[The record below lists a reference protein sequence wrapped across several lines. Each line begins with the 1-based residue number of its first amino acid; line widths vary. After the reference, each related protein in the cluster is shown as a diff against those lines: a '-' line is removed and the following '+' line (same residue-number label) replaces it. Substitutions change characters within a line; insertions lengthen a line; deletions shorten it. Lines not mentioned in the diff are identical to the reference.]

1 MTEKVRVAARIRPLP
16 TAGSVLAVA
25 PLDERRVCVSN
36 RRVYHVDRVYGR
48 HDSTE
53 LIFFESVVALVDR
66 FLAGYNAT
74 VLAYGQ
80 TGTGKTYTMDGLT
93 PLVVRYIVENM
104 SNSTSKLSF
113 QCIEVYGET
122 LRDLL
127 TDDPVGSTKH
137 LQLHESDGSGSGGG
151 GGGVVVVGA
160 ARVKA
165 RSIAE
170 VQDIINHGA
179 RMRTTGATN
188 MSEHSSRS
196 HSIFTIFNHERQSK
210 LNLVDLAGSE
220 RNKKTQNVGQRFR
233 ESIAI
238 NGGLLALGNVI
249 RALSRNHFQSPESP
263 RHVPYR
269 SSKLTRLLRDSL
281 GGNST
286 TLLIACVASD
296 ASNSDETTRTLQYA
310 AFAMHILNEPLP
322 QFDDQAA
329 AAEVVRNADAGHD
342 QESLA
347 RKNADDISSEAAAEV
362 GRLRQRVAG
371 LEEQVQ
377 RCRDELKNDEAVF
390 AQQIKDMRL
399 LLEENESLRRRVAFL
414 EGRPTA
420 TPRSTPDMRQAN
432 WQQQQKHQEQQ
443 QQQQQWN
450 SVPIPPNVNYVQDT
464 LQLYGIIPR
473 QNDQSFFSHPS
484 SQPRPAVWGEE
495 RAVQNHERHPPSDS
509 LKRPIIA
516 ARWGGAA
523 AAVNA
528 AGECTHVNKIEGGW
542 GDGGQQLTAREEQLG
557 LLAKEALYYQNSN
570 SELRRRLRT
579 VLAMYEAQQH
589 EAAMLRLEV
598 KQIHDLLDG
607 PPHS

>member
-1 MTEKVRVAARIRPLP
+1 MTEKVSVAARIRPLP
-16 TAGSVLAVA
+16 TPDSLLATVR
-25 PLDERRVCVSN
+25 LDERSVCVAN
-36 RRVYHVDRVYGR
+36 RRVYHVDRVYDR
-48 HDSTE
+48 HESTD

-80 TGTGKTYTMDGLT
+80 TGTGKTYTMEGLT

-113 QCIEVYGET
+113 QCVEVYGEA

-127 TDDPVGSTKH
+127 TSDPAVSTKH
-137 LQLHESDGSGSGGG
+137 LQLHESDGDGGA
-151 GGGVVVVGA
+151 VVVVGA
-160 ARVKA
+160 SRVKA

-170 VQDIINHGA
+170 VQDIIAHGA

-188 MSEHSSRS
+188 VHEHSSRS

-220 RNKKTQNVGQRFR
+220 RNKKTQNVGLRFR

-249 RALSRNHFQSPESP
+249 RALSRNHFQFPDNP

-281 GGNST
+281 GGNSS
-286 TLLIACVASD
+286 TLLIACVAAD
-296 ASNSDETTRTLQYA
+296 ATNGDETTRTLQYGA
-310 AFAMHILNEPLP
+310 LAMHILNEPLP
-322 QFDDQAA
+322 QFDEQVS
-329 AAEVVRNADAGHD
+329 AAEAARRDA
-342 QESLA
+342 SA
-347 RKNADDISSEAAAEV
+347 RGGGDTPPSAPAETA
-362 GRLRQRVAG
+362 RLRQRVAA

-420 TPRSTPDMRQAN
+420 TPRSTPDMKHDCC
-432 WQQQQKHQEQQ
+432 QQPQQ
-443 QQQQQWN
+443 QQQQQQQRTPER
-450 SVPIPPNVNYVQDT
+450 VLPNENYIQST
-464 LQLYGIIPR
+464 LQLYGISPQKSEHR
-473 QNDQSFFSHPS
+473 VLSHPA
-484 SQPRPAVWGEE
+484 SQPLQTVWGEE
-495 RAVQNHERHPPSDS
+495 AAAQRHERRLQTGS
-509 LKRPIIA
+509 LKRPVDA
-516 ARWGGAA
+516 ARWEEGAA
-523 AAVNA
+523 ATAADRCDYANVNGEA
-528 AGECTHVNKIEGGW
+528 RGEGARPLTAGE
-542 GDGGQQLTAREEQLG
+542 DQLG

-579 VLAMYEAQQH
+579 VLAMYEAQQR